1 MTRPTNARPAEGLDP
16 SYERELVRQ
25 AAATRRS
32 IVLGALTLILLVTLV
47 LAIVSIVPRWAPILA
62 AVPVVAFV
70 LATSMTASARSSRA
84 AVRPARTSARD
95 ASAPATR
102 AAAAPAAQADDDWET
117 WNAWDDEDSW
127 EPVPQ
132 TLPTYVTAPRASAVP
147 RGIDRSRPGEWT
159 GSAMVETAQAMRS
172 RPRSAPLADPSEID
186 HGAEHRRDPGR
197 GRVVGPASRGQRVGV
212 SRPHAASCYPFLR
225 TTRGCSAA
233 GSAPRSQRGGQG
245 FESPQLHHL
254 RRGRRHRRRPL
265 RMPGLVSLRGALP
278 AADSSTPTPL
288 RRSRDG
294 RRRRVRGR
302 SAPRSRGSRPAH
314 RTRGPDRGH
323 GAAGLSRGQGRHP
336 RRRSRRGC
344 SPDHRTPG
352 STSR

>member
-47 LAIVSIVPRWAPILA
+47 LAIVSIVPRWAPVLA

-127 EPVPQ
+127 EAVPQ

-186 HGAEHRRDPGR
+186 HGASTAEIP
-197 GRVVGPASRGQRVGV
+197 VVEA
-212 SRPHAASCYPFLR
+212 
-225 TTRGCSAA
+225 
-233 GSAPRSQRGGQG
+233 
-245 FESPQLHHL
+245 
-254 RRGRRHRRRPL
+254 
-265 RMPGLVSLRGALP
+265 
-278 AADSSTPTPL
+278 AADQ
-288 RRSRDG
+288 RRA
-294 RRRRVRGR
+294 VNE
-302 SAPRSRGSRPAH
+302 
-314 RTRGPDRGH
+314 
-323 GAAGLSRGQGRHP
+323 
-336 RRRSRRGC
+336 
-344 SPDHRTPG
+344 
-352 STSR
+352 